1 VSSRLAAFASAILA
15 LAAITTTAPAQD
27 FPNRPIRIVIAFPAG
42 GPTDFVGRLVADK
55 AKDILGQPVII
66 ENKPGANGALGADSV
81 AKAAPDGYT
90 LFLSTVGAV
99 AITPHMRTDLPYDT
113 LRDFAPVTM
122 VVGNTTV
129 LVVRSDSP
137 YKSAKELTAA
147 AKEKPGQLA
156 FASTGVG
163 STTHL
168 AMELYQT
175 AAGIKFVHVP
185 YRGAAPALTD
195 LLGGQVVAFF
205 ADVPVLMPQILAGKV
220 RPLAAASDKRNPKL
234 PDVRTLA
241 EEGYADTS
249 SGNWYGLL
257 APAKSPPAVI
267 AKLNDAFVKA
277 VNDPAIKQK
286 LIDSGAV
293 PVADKP
299 EEFGA
304 TQGRA
309 REVGQGG
316 ARQGNQGDELE
327 VRHRRCLP
335 SPRGEGGERSEPG
348 GEKPPF
354 LAGLSPP
361 PRSARTLPSRGG
373 MRPPELKQR

>member
-1 VSSRLAAFASAILA
+1 MPSRLAAFVSAFLA
-15 LAAITTTAPAQD
+15 LGAVTPGAQAQD
-27 FPNRPIRIVIAFPAG
+27 FPNRPIRMVIAFPAG

-55 AKDILGQPVII
+55 VKDILGQPVII

-90 LFLSTVGAV
+90 LFLSTVGAI

-137 YKSAKELTAA
+137 HKSAKELVAA
-147 AKEKPGQLA
+147 AKEKPGQLP

-168 AMELYQT
+168 AIELFQT

-195 LLGGQVVAFF
+195 LLGGQVAAFF

-220 RPLAAASDKRNPKL
+220 RPLAAASGKRNPKL

-241 EEGYADTS
+241 EDGYADTAAD
-249 SGNWYGLL
+249 NWYGLL
-257 APAKSPPAVI
+257 APAKTPPAIV
-267 AKLNDAFVKA
+267 AKINDAFVRA
-277 VNDPAIKQK
+277 INDPVVKQK

-304 TQGRA
+304 TLKAELDRLGKVV
-309 REVGQGG
+309 REKGIKET
-316 ARQGNQGDELE
+316 N
-327 VRHRRCLP
+327 
-335 SPRGEGGERSEPG
+335 
-348 GEKPPF
+348 
-354 LAGLSPP
+354 
-361 PRSARTLPSRGG
+361 
-373 MRPPELKQR
+373 